1 MGKLID
7 FATGKEIERPLD
19 KDELLHDLLDGCIQT
34 AQHLV
39 ACIEEEVTA
48 LSDEED
54 IGWLQGFNMREEQYG
69 EARDMHVI
77 VNLMH
82 ATFVRFLGLEHELQ
96 KDMDNLYIKLKTLE
110 ARKNMETDN
119 DIT

>member
-7 FATGKEIERPLD
+7 FATGKEITKPID
-19 KDELLHDLLDGCIQT
+19 KDEMLNSLLDGCVET

-39 ACIEEEVTA
+39 ACVEEEIKM
-48 LSDEED
+48 LSEEEA
-54 IGWLQGFNMREEQYG
+54 IAWLSGFNMREEQYG

-77 VNLMH
+77 VNLLH

-96 KDMDNLYIKLKTLE
+96 KDMDSLYIKLKTLE
-110 ARKNMETDN
+110 ARKNLDKDN
-119 DIT
+119 DTT

>member
-7 FATGKEIERPLD
+7 FATGKEIERPLNQ
-19 KDELLHDLLDGCIQT
+19 DELLNDLLDGCTQT

-39 ACIEEEVTA
+39 ACVEEEVAA
-48 LSDEED
+48 LSEEED
-54 IGWLQGFNMREEQYG
+54 IGWLHGFNMREEKFG

-77 VNLMH
+77 VNLLH
-82 ATFVRFLGLEHELQ
+82 ATFVRFLGVEHELQ
-96 KDMDNLYIKLKTLE
+96 KDMDSLYIKLKTLE
-110 ARKNMETDN
+110 ARKKMETDN